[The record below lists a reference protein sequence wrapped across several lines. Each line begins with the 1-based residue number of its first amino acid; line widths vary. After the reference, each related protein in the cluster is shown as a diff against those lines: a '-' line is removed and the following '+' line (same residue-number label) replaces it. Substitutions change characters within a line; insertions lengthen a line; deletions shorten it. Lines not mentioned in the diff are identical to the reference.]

1 MMATGGAQSYED
13 EDTQNHFY
21 SPIDD
26 GKGMMHGGIL
36 KARATNIANS
46 SYQHNAAA
54 MMKKRTA
61 NLNSGSDFTGAGLS
75 YQSTKHIP

>member
-1 MMATGGAQSYED
+1 MMATGGGQSYGD

-46 SYQHNAAA
+46 SYQNNAA
-54 MMKKRTA
+54 MIKKRTA

>member
-1 MMATGGAQSYED
+1 
-13 EDTQNHFY
+13 
-21 SPIDD
+21 
-26 GKGMMHGGIL
+26 MMHGGIL

-46 SYQHNAAA
+46 SYQNNAA